1 MIVPGTESSRLFV
14 LGLTLLAAVSCGG
27 DSTQPQELPKIP
39 ISTASI
45 EARQAY
51 LEGREL
57 FENVRLTEANQRFR
71 AAVEADP
78 SFATGWLMVANTS
91 ATAPDFFAALRSAL
105 AEIDGASDGERLR
118 IEAFQA
124 NVNGETDVERASLEA
139 LVAAYPGD
147 ERAHSEFGIFL
158 AAQQEYQAAI
168 ESYEMAIAINPGF
181 PQPYNQLGYALRT
194 VGDFEGAEKA
204 FLRYAELVP
213 DQPNPYDS
221 YGELLMKIGRF
232 EDSIAAYEK
241 ALAID
246 PEFVASYIGIGNSL
260 IFMGRHDEA
269 RSSFARLEVVARSP
283 GERRQGCTWAA
294 ASYLHEDNFDS
305 ALQSIQ
311 RRFEIA
317 AESNDFFA
325 MAGDL
330 NMMGDIL
337 LAAGRAEEAVGKYRE
352 SIELAQESDAPDDLK
367 QAVVRNTTFD
377 IARAALSKAKLKR
390 ATELAASYREAVA
403 ELEIR
408 GEVQQVHELTGML
421 AIASGDFETALW
433 ELAHAN
439 QENPR
444 VMLLTGR
451 AFQLAGDAEAARQAC
466 AQVVDFNEIN
476 LNLAYVRNAAIEFIE
491 NL

>member
-1 MIVPGTESSRLFV
+1 MPGTESSRLFV

-27 DSTQPQELPKIP
+27 DSTQPRELPKIP

-51 LEGREL
+51 HEGREL

-91 ATAPDFFAALRSAL
+91 ATAPDFFAALRHAL
-105 AEIDGASDGERLR
+105 AEIDGASEGERLR

-124 NVNGETDVERASLEA
+124 NVNGETDIERTSLEA

-147 ERAHSEFGIFL
+147 ERAHSDFGTFL

-168 ESYEMAIAINPGF
+168 ESYETAIAINPSF

-232 EDSIAAYEK
+232 DDSIAAYEK

-260 IFMGRHDEA
+260 IFMGRHNEA
-269 RSSFARLEVVARSP
+269 RASFARLEEIDRIFLDPGDTSVVRPLNDGIHQAGNPTVETCAMLSVYGTP
-283 GERRQGCTWAA
+283 IRRLFVNQ
-294 ASYLHEDNFDS
+294 FD
-305 ALQSIQ
+305 L
-311 RRFEIA
+311 
-317 AESNDFFA
+317 SNNTVSR
-325 MAGDL
+325 L
-330 NMMGDIL
+330 YPPRL
-337 LAAGRAEEAVGKYRE
+337 RKKRLAA
-352 SIELAQESDAPDDLK
+352 
-367 QAVVRNTTFD
+367 QA
-377 IARAALSKAKLKR
+377 
-390 ATELAASYREAVA
+390 
-403 ELEIR
+403 LE
-408 GEVQQVHELTGML
+408 T
-421 AIASGDFETALW
+421 
-433 ELAHAN
+433 
-439 QENPR
+439 
-444 VMLLTGR
+444 
-451 AFQLAGDAEAARQAC
+451 
-466 AQVVDFNEIN
+466 
-476 LNLAYVRNAAIEFIE
+476 LNLR
-491 NL
+491 